1 MKKNKTTALLI
12 ALLTLSCS
20 ESLTSC
26 SNKESEKWAYT
37 KDDMTRFISM
47 SAIQKDNQDKT
58 ITFSADT
65 DVPIFDEKIDLD
77 DVIAFDVNHVKKEL
91 ESSGKDYADYSVLKK
106 AAVDV
111 VNVEN
116 LDDQDGFHITF
127 KGESSSSSEYAMLL
141 HSSVSTSDNY
151 VMVNQF
157 TDKNEN
163 GNKDPQAEF
172 EEKYVTKHCTWED
185 GGKFMFQVVT
195 NVAVMIAGAA
205 SDNPAAFM
213 SGLFGIVSSI
223 GENCSDKDATIKGV
237 MDLLKETDRK
247 VEELSN
253 KIDRNTQL
261 LQDEI
266 VRVNANVDQAN
277 LNTLN
282 LAINDFAN
290 NALSPITTFNRN
302 LADAMGEYYK
312 DFITKPEKI
321 KLVLS
326 KSGSTYG
333 STPLCELN
341 DSSVYNFEITLN
353 DFSNAKKFLSSNGN
367 IVKNGFVAEL
377 SKDIDSALATATNI
391 PEGLTKESLND
402 FIRSRIIENFT
413 KEYFSKNKEKAQT
426 YRNLMIEYAERVSGL
441 KGKVSYLTTYL
452 SRLQF
457 MYNFQGEIKNEI
469 RAFCTNLLKT
479 LDMNTA
485 LATQACF
492 YAGYDY
498 DELSTVY
505 KSTREKIQNFYETNA
520 KEEDSYSFIAQSAL
534 TGGFYQSKYNT
545 SFSNLGNECSLK
557 VTFQTQKV
565 EMKNGAIVRTDEE
578 ISKHSGISESNH
590 LRISTRWNLL
600 RKTGSIQDVNDD
612 YIHYLSSNS
621 VISSNAIEACEF
633 LCSAKQADQS
643 SYRILT
649 SSRNE
654 RDLNGSDSSLKMKC
668 VGRGNPNGDYFKL
681 DQDYNYRSSQES
693 SCWSGKTFEGSF
705 LSALSGSSL
714 GTEKIA
720 SYAKYAES
728 HWYWKND
735 EHWSFINDEKN
746 NYYFIIESVQKK

>member
-1 MKKNKTTALLI
+1 MKKNKTV
-12 ALLTLSCS
+12 ALLTVLLALSFS
-20 ESLTSC
+20 SSLTSC
-26 SNKESEKWAYT
+26 SDKEAEKWAYS
-37 KDDMTRFISM
+37 KDDMTRFMSM
-47 SAIQKDNQDKT
+47 DAVQKDNADKT

-65 DVPIFDEKIDLD
+65 DVPIFDETIDMD
-77 DVIAFDVNHVKKEL
+77 DVIAFDVNEVKREL
-91 ESSGKDYADYSVLKK
+91 EKSGKDYADYSVLKK
-106 AAVDV
+106 ASVDV
-111 VNVEN
+111 VDVKN
-116 LDDQDGFHITF
+116 LEDQDGFHITF
-127 KGESSSSSEYAMLL
+127 KGESDSSSDYAMLL

-151 VMVNQF
+151 VMVSRF
-157 TDKNEN
+157 VDKGNT

-172 EEKYVTKHCTWED
+172 EETYVTKAATWED
-185 GGKFMFQVVT
+185 GGKFMFDVVT
-195 NVAVMIAGAA
+195 NVAVMIAGGA
-205 SDNPAAFM
+205 SGNPAAFM
-213 SGLFGIVSSI
+213 SGLFGIVSAV
-223 GENCSDKDATIKGV
+223 GETCSDKDATIKGV

-290 NALSPITTFNRN
+290 NALSPINTFNRN
-302 LADAMGEYYK
+302 LADALGEYYK

-321 KLVLS
+321 KLALY
-326 KSGSTYG
+326 KSGDAYG
-333 STPLCELN
+333 STPLFDLTE
-341 DSSVYNFEITLN
+341 SSEYNFEITLN
-353 DFSNAKKFLSSNGN
+353 DFTNAKKFLSSSGN

-377 SKDIDSALATATNI
+377 SKDIDSALSSATNI
-391 PEGLTKESLND
+391 PDGVSKDTLND

-413 KEYFSKNKEKAQT
+413 KEYFSANKDKAQT
-426 YRNLMIEYAERVSGL
+426 YRNLMIEYAERISGL
-441 KGKVSYLTTYL
+441 KGKVSYLSSYL

-457 MYNFQGEIKNEI
+457 MYNFQGEIKSEI
-469 RAFCTNLLKT
+469 RAFCASLLKT
-479 LDMNTA
+479 LDTNTA
-485 LATQACF
+485 FATQACY

-505 KSTREKIQNFYETNA
+505 KSTRELIQNFYQNNV
-520 KEEDSYSFIAQSAL
+520 KEEDSYSFITQSAL

-565 EMKNGAIVRTDEE
+565 EMKDGAIVRTDEE

-600 RKTGSIQDVNDD
+600 RKTGSISDVNED

-621 VISSNAIEACEF
+621 VIPSEAIEACEF
-633 LCSAKQADQS
+633 LYSAKLASES
-643 SYRILT
+643 SYRIL
-649 SSRNE
+649 SNNRNE

-668 VGRGNPNGDYFKL
+668 VGRGNPNGDYFNL
-681 DQDYNYRSSQES
+681 DQDYNYRSLQES

-705 LSALSGSSL
+705 ISASSGSSL

-720 SYAKYAES
+720 SWAKYNES

-735 EHWSFINDEKN
+735 EHWSFTNVDSN
-746 NYYFIIESVQKK
+746 NYYFIIESVQK